1 MDLSTLIALVDS
13 EIINDNWVIADSE
26 IINEICFAADQKS
39 TTKTMSLSI
48 KKSIVTIKLFFALF
62 FLLGVYRYKNYK

>member
-39 TTKTMSLSI
+39 TMKTMSLSI
-48 KKSIVTIKLFFALF
+48 KKSTVTIKLFFALF
-62 FLLGVYRYKNYK
+62 FFVGCL